1 MIMTYKRMTK
11 TLAVFL
17 LTCIFLFGNVIG
29 VWAEEWPSDTYA
41 DAGSAIV
48 MEISTGTVLYEKNAD
63 AVNFPASI
71 TKIMTA
77 LLVVENCNMDEQ
89 VVFSEDAVYKNEGNT
104 SHIYRDIGEIMT
116 VEETLYGMM
125 LSSANECA
133 WALGEHVTGGSM
145 TEFVDMMNEKAKSL
159 GCTNTHFCNPNGLPD
174 DNHVTTARDMALI
187 AAEAYKN
194 ETFRIISGTGFYTI
208 PVTNKHSEPTY
219 CANHHKMLYPYQG
232 DRRYLY
238 DGCVGGKTGYTVAAG
253 NTLVTFA
260 VKDNMPLVCV
270 IMNGD
275 SPGHYNDTARLF
287 NYCFD
292 NFKLLNISDYEKD
305 SSLVNKDSFAYVEDN
320 EHVVIP
326 KSAEFSDLKRTEITE
341 GISDDLVGVIEYRY
355 DGKVV
360 GAADVKM
367 NVATNYTFE
376 FHSVSGD
383 GEKLTHA
390 DEAKEDEPFNLF
402 SIISF
407 RLFIIIIAVIAVIIV
422 VLIVCAALGL
432 TDRQR
437 LSVMRTRR
445 EERKRYKT
453 IRMSEY
459 GGSRQKKKTKKKD
472 LHF

>member
-1 MIMTYKRMTK
+1 MTITLKHLKK
-11 TLAVFL
+11 TASVLALAFIL
-17 LTCIFLFGNVIG
+17 LMGNAAPVL
-29 VWAEEWPSDTYA
+29 AEGWPDNTYA

-71 TKIMTA
+71 TKILTA
-77 LLVVENCNMDEQ
+77 LLVVENCSLDEK

-104 SHIYRDIGEIMT
+104 SHIYRDIGEEMT

-145 TEFVDMMNEKAKSL
+145 TEFVDMMNERAKSL
-159 GCTNTHFCNPNGLPD
+159 GCENTHFCNPNGLPD

-187 AAEAYKN
+187 SAEAYKN
-194 ETFRIISGTGFYTI
+194 ETFRIIAGTGFYTI

-219 CANHHKMLYPYQG
+219 CANHHKMLYAYQG

-275 SPGHYNDTARLF
+275 SPGHYNDTTRLF
-287 NYCFD
+287 DYCFD
-292 NFKLLNISDYEKD
+292 NFKLLNISDYEKND
-305 SSLVNKDSFAYVEDN
+305 AAKESSFAYVEEN
-320 EHVVIP
+320 EHVVVP
-326 KSAEFSDLKRTEITE
+326 KQAEFSDLERTEITE
-341 GISDDLVGVIEYRY
+341 GIADDLVGVIEYRY
-355 DGKVV
+355 DGRIV
-360 GAADVKM
+360 GEAEVKM
-367 NVATNYTFE
+367 NVATNYTFD
-376 FHSVSGD
+376 FHSVNSE
-383 GEKLTHA
+383 GEKVVPVEET
-390 DEAKEDEPFNLF
+390 KEESSFNLLGF
-402 SIISF
+402 IS
-407 RLFIIIIAVIAVIIV
+407 LKLLIIIIAVIVVIIV
-422 VLIVCAALGL
+422 VIIVCVALGL
-432 TDRQR
+432 TDRQK

-445 EERKRYKT
+445 AERKRYKT

>member
-1 MIMTYKRMTK
+1 MTK
-11 TLAVFL
+11 TFKYISKTAMVLVM
-17 LTCIFLFGNVIG
+17 TCILLLGNAINVL
-29 VWAEEWPSDTYA
+29 ADEWPSDTYA

-77 LLVVENCNMDEQ
+77 LLVVENCSMDEK

-104 SHIYRDIGEIMT
+104 SHIYRDIGEVMT

-145 TEFVDMMNEKAKSL
+145 TEFIDMMNEKAKSL

-174 DNHVTTARDMALI
+174 DDHVTTARDMALI
-187 AAEAYKN
+187 SAAAYKN
-194 ETFRIISGTGFYTI
+194 EAFRIVAGTGFYTI
-208 PVTNKHSEPTY
+208 PITNKHNEPTY

-270 IMNGD
+270 IMNAD
-275 SPGHYNDTARLF
+275 SPGHYKDTVRLF
-287 NYCFD
+287 DYCFD
-292 NFKLLNISDYEKD
+292 HFKLLNISDYENNNSMENSD
-305 SSLVNKDSFAYVEDN
+305 PFAYVEDN

-326 KSAEFSDLKRTEITE
+326 KSAEFSDLERTEITE
-341 GISDDLVGVIEYRY
+341 GIPDDLVGIIEYRY
-355 DGKVV
+355 GDKLV
-360 GAADVKM
+360 GEAEVKM
-367 NVATNYTFE
+367 NVATSYTFD
-376 FHSVSGD
+376 FHAVNSD
-383 GEKLTHA
+383 GERVTVVE
-390 DEAKEDEPFNLF
+390 DTKEKDGTTLF
-402 SIISF
+402 SVIPLKLIIG
-407 RLFIIIIAVIAVIIV
+407 VITVIVAMIV
-422 VLIVCAALGL
+422 IFIVCVALGL

-437 LSVMRTRR
+437 LSTMRTRR
-445 EERKRYKT
+445 AERKRYKT

-459 GGSRQKKKTKKKD
+459 GGSKQKKKPRKKD